1 MISSREGHCSGKRA
15 NMCKPLL
22 GIKAMTW
29 LSIADFMVMDFFST
43 HLTFATLYF
52 SIEVKYDEQ
61 SLQQDV
67 GCWEVSM
74 VPVFVYACFI
84 PPFGMVCPTCLPQV
98 ALQQVFRPSWW
109 EATQLLQHVEW
120 SWQAADSRHVHD
132 IAARFCRRCLEDCC
146 ICWTWRHR
154 HPHSSIVFRQDSNLV
169 ESKPRKTGG
178 YSKLLSQ
185 IPPRGAEKEEAT
197 KPQPWF
203 AKNVRPQVEPKRHS
217 SSTKAA
223 SSAWNTGANVWGALD
238 SEMLAVVWPE
248 GGQRPASAI
257 QRERG

>member
-1 MISSREGHCSGKRA
+1 MTFNSRFHGDG
-15 NMCKPLL
+15 
-22 GIKAMTW
+22 
-29 LSIADFMVMDFFST
+29 FFST

-132 IAARFCRRCLEDCC
+132 IAARFCPRCLEDCC

-154 HPHSSIVFRQDSNLV
+154 HPHSSVVFRQDSNLV

-197 KPQPWF
+197 KPPLQKMYAPRLNPSATALPLRQP
-203 AKNVRPQVEPKRHS
+203 AVLETPEPM
-217 SSTKAA
+217 
-223 SSAWNTGANVWGALD
+223 
-238 SEMLAVVWPE
+238 SEVPLILRCW
-248 GGQRPASAI
+248 Q
-257 QRERG
+257 